1 MFTGIVEEVGT
12 VRALRRSAGG
22 YDLSIGCRTVL
33 AGTQLG
39 DSIAVEGVCLT
50 VTQLHGDGFVVGLSP
65 ETRSRT
71 GLASLQS
78 GAPVNLERSVTPT
91 SRMGGHFVQGHV
103 DGTGVVADLRRD
115 EDALWVTVR
124 VPAPI
129 LRYVVPK
136 GYIALDGASLTVV
149 DVGDD
154 WLSVQL
160 VAYTQRYITL
170 PGKALGA
177 TVNVEV
183 DVLGKYVEKLL
194 TGRASAGAGA
204 ASCITSDFLA
214 ENGYV

>member
-1 MFTGIVEEVGT
+1 MFTGIVEEVGA

-33 AGTQLG
+33 EGTRLG

-71 GLASLQS
+71 GLSVLQ
-78 GAPVNLERSVTPT
+78 GAAPVNLERSVTPT
-91 SRMGGHFVQGHV
+91 SRMGGHFVQGH
-103 DGTGVVADLRRD
+103 
-115 EDALWVTVR
+115 EEALWITVR
-124 VPAPI
+124 APESI

-154 WLSVQL
+154 WFSVQL

-170 PGKALGA
+170 PGKAPGA
-177 TVNVEV
+177 MVNIEV

-194 TGRASAGAGA
+194 GARAGHSAAGA
-204 ASCITSDFLA
+204 SSITADFLA
-214 ENGYV
+214 ENGYG

>member
-1 MFTGIVEEVGT
+1 MFTGIVEEVGA

-33 AGTQLG
+33 EGTRLG

-71 GLASLQS
+71 GLAALQS

-103 DGTGVVADLRRD
+103 DGTGVVAGLRRD
-115 EDALWVTVR
+115 EDALWITVR
-124 VPAPI
+124 APEPI

-154 WLSVQL
+154 WFSVQL

-177 TVNVEV
+177 VVNIEV

-194 TGRASAGAGA
+194 GARAGRPSAGA
-204 ASCITSDFLA
+204 SNITAEFLA
-214 ENGYV
+214 ENGYG